1 MDMSTS
7 VCLAP
12 FFHFARTNKSFQ
24 QEVKSLGIFEVCAS
38 AFDNEP
44 KKFTS
49 NNGDLEGYLLAC
61 TIGKDATKADIKKLT
76 TKVVT
81 TTNRCTNTKSAKKHF
96 ETETCRD
103 LTPSGS
109 PVALDAV
116 LLGSDV
122 ITVGKFG
129 WSGYTLEELAE
140 EEDFLED
147 FFTGNEHGRAVLAA
161 TPQHNGVGTGSQP
174 AFHLAASL

>member
-38 AFDNEP
+38 AFDNES

-61 TIGKDATKADIKKLT
+61 TIGKDATKAGITKLT

-81 TTNRCTNTKSAKKHF
+81 TANGYTNAKSAKNTF
-96 ETETCRD
+96 ETETGRD
-103 LTPSGS
+103 LTPCGG

-116 LLGSDV
+116 LLDSDV
-122 ITVGKFG
+122 VTVGQFG
-129 WSGYTLEELAE
+129 WSRYTLEELAE
-140 EEDFLED
+140 EKDFLED
-147 FFTGNEHGRAVLAA
+147 FFTGNEHGRAVLESKISGI
-161 TPQHNGVGTGSQP
+161 PME
-174 AFHLAASL
+174 